1 MQKQT
6 SSAKRAASLSA
17 LARRAFPS
25 ALALLARALKFCS
38 SASCRLHTRV
48 LLICTAQH
56 STAQHSTA
64 QHSTTVFMLQLR
76 LCCYM
81 HEITMSMPV
90 RVLWKHGFP
99 IADVQHPIRVTAGAE
114 TTADCHKMSSMLL
127 LCNNHCRA
135 RHVELPQTVEQY
147 SPCAAAAE
155 PLRGMCQHSLIC
167 PSEDSC

>member
-38 SASCRLHTRV
+38 SASCRLQAQL
-48 LLICTAQH
+48 LLICIAQH
-56 STAQHSTA
+56 STAQLYLYCNCVCVATCVRSPYPVQSGCCGSTA
-64 QHSTTVFMLQLR
+64 SPWQMCR
-76 LCCYM
+76 
-81 HEITMSMPV
+81 
-90 RVLWKHGFP
+90 P
-99 IADVQHPIRVTAGAE
+99 ISVTASAE
-114 TTADCHKMSSMLL
+114 TTADCHKMSPMLL

-135 RHVELPQTVEQY
+135 RHVELSQTVEQY

-167 PSEDSC
+167 PIEDSC